1 MPLQITGGKFKGQ
14 KLFTPPSKSLEIRPL
29 RSRIRKALFDIIGNN
44 LEGQKVLDLFAGT
57 GALGIEALSRSADLV
72 IFVDSS
78 PQSIELIK
86 KNLNKLRIDEKA
98 IVLKLK
104 LPEGFENIVT
114 LSINSKLLFDI
125 VFVTP
130 PYEKGL
136 SLKTLERL
144 PTEILKEDT
153 LIVVEERDKVYLPER
168 MGNFQLLKKKTYGET
183 ALFFYKIEAP
193 LIFLKGNR

>member
-1 MPLQITGGKFKGQ
+1 LQITGGKFKGQ
-14 KLFTPPSKSLEIRPL
+14 KLFTPSSKSLEIRPL

-193 LIFLKGNR
+193 LMFLKGNR

>member
-1 MPLQITGGKFKGQ
+1 MQITGGKFKGQ